1 MSSFNPFINNN
12 NNNTSVFGNNNNN
25 NTSNPFLSNNNN
37 NNTTT
42 STLFGNSNNI
52 SFGANNSTNN
62 NNNLTST
69 FLSTNNNI
77 NNNTNFGNTNNNQN
91 NIFLNNNQNNNPINN
106 NQNIFGNNTQNN
118 IFTNNNQNN
127 IFTNNN
133 QNNIFTNNNQNN
145 IFTNNNQN
153 NIFSNNIQNNN
164 IFQSQNNSNNNQNNI
179 LNNNP
184 FNLRG
189 INDNSNNNINNI
201 LNNNNQQNNNL
212 SSDDNNQNV
221 NNDLKEYKQVLLD
234 VNNCIDPS
242 KNENMFKD
250 YLYKRLPEGK
260 SINDV
265 NIYRPYTFGK
275 NQHISNDYNIWNE
288 GNKNNKNPNELYPV
302 QISSPGDLLKRNKF
316 LEKGIL
322 KAVANDHNSLKNLE
336 ILNKKIR
343 DEMNHKLMDLKDYQC
358 KVEELEFNLAALKDK
373 YNYITG
379 SAKENIEGIRE
390 IKNNEKKIKE
400 RIKENKIDELLEEM
414 KKSSH
419 LNMNINNQNYIK
431 NMDQDKINML
441 LDGFTEIQ
449 NIMNHIY
456 NDNIKTLNIVM
467 GAQKK
472 FDEICEKH
480 NINLKI

>member
-1 MSSFNPFINNN
+1 MSSFNPFISNN
-12 NNNTSVFGNNNNN
+12 NNNTSVFGNTNNNAQ
-25 NTSNPFLSNNNN
+25 NPFKTNN

-52 SFGANNSTNN
+52 SFGANNNISNN
-62 NNNLTST
+62 NNFASP
-69 FLSTNNNI
+69 FLSTNNTI
-77 NNNTNFGNTNNNQN
+77 NNNTNFGNTSNNQN
-91 NIFLNNNQNNNPINN
+91 NIFLNNNQNNKSINN
-106 NQNIFGNNTQNN
+106 NQNIFGNN
-118 IFTNNNQNN
+118 NQ
-127 IFTNNN
+127 
-133 QNNIFTNNNQNN
+133 NIFTNNNQNN

-153 NIFSNNIQNNN
+153 NIFSNNNQNNN
-164 IFQSQNNSNNNQNNI
+164 IFQGQNNNNNNQNNI
-179 LNNNP
+179 ISNNT

-201 LNNNNQQNNNL
+201 LNNNNQQNNNR
-212 SSDDNNQNV
+212 SSDVNNQNL
-221 NNDLKEYKQVLLD
+221 NNDLNEYKQVLLD
-234 VNNCIDPS
+234 VHKCTDPS

-275 NQHISNDYNIWNE
+275 NQQISNDYNIWNE

-322 KAVANDHNSLKNLE
+322 KAVANDHDSLKNLE

-358 KVEELEFNLAALKDK
+358 KVEELEFNLATLKDK

-419 LNMNINNQNYIK
+419 LNMNLNNQNYIK

>member
-1 MSSFNPFINNN
+1 MSSFNPFISNN
-12 NNNTSVFGNNNNN
+12 NNNTSVFGNINN
-25 NTSNPFLSNNNN
+25 NTQNPFKTNN

-52 SFGANNSTNN
+52 SFGANNNISNN
-62 NNNLTST
+62 NNFASP
-69 FLSTNNNI
+69 FLSTNNTI
-77 NNNTNFGNTNNNQN
+77 NNNTNFGNTSNNQN
-91 NIFLNNNQNNNPINN
+91 NIFLNNNQNNKSINN
-106 NQNIFGNNTQNN
+106 NQNIFGNNNQN

-127 IFTNNN
+127 IF
-133 QNNIFTNNNQNN
+133 INNNQNN

-153 NIFSNNIQNNN
+153 NIFSNNNQNNN
-164 IFQSQNNSNNNQNNI
+164 IFQGQNNNNNNQNNI
-179 LNNNP
+179 ISNNT

-201 LNNNNQQNNNL
+201 LNNNNNQQYNNS
-212 SSDDNNQNV
+212 SSDANNQILNK
-221 NNDLKEYKQVLLD
+221 DLNEYKQVLLD
-234 VNNCIDPS
+234 VNKCIDPS

-275 NQHISNDYNIWNE
+275 NQQISNDYNIWSE

-322 KAVANDHNSLKNLE
+322 KTIANDHDSLKNLE
-336 ILNKKIR
+336 NLNKKIR

-358 KVEELEFNLAALKDK
+358 KVEELEFNLATLKDK

-379 SAKENIEGIRE
+379 SAIENIEGIRE

-419 LNMNINNQNYIK
+419 LNMNLNNQNYIK
-431 NMDQDKINML
+431 DMSQDKIIML